1 MQYIPNNAKV
11 KVDFS
16 ILPKLFPENKL
27 TEFSKKIG
35 INLKS
40 ASRYRNGTRAI
51 PVNLFKRLVKLNKQ
65 KFVDFQGGLSFKLQ
79 KGGNYFKIG
88 PYIEIDQDWIYVSQL
103 INGDGHIH
111 SKFWYIEFTNQDEG
125 LINYVYLFFIKLGL
139 GKNCF
144 NIIKTPHAIYL
155 TIRPGILAPIFSGC
169 LAVSV
174 GKKEEILIP
183 KWVLKNRIFSIS
195 ALRGAFDAEGC
206 VSLTST
212 RRISITSNSLTWI
225 NQLSQIL
232 DNLKIKSII
241 YKEYKN
247 RKKPIYRLF
256 ITHLKNIRRF
266 SELVNPLHSERKLKL
281 VEACKDFS
289 KNYKGKYHKLILEA
303 ISKNY
308 NRNSKIQMFTK
319 LNTKVLDNNLTWL
332 KRHKLIFAKERIITN
347 NGCYYIYDLTPD
359 GKYFIN
365 TKSSS
370 FFD

>member
-1 MQYIPNNAKV
+1 MQYIPDNAKI
-11 KVDFS
+11 KVDLLVS
-16 ILPKLFPENKL
+16 SKLFPEKGL

-35 INLKS
+35 ITLKS

-51 PVNLFKRLVKLNKQ
+51 PAKLFKKLVKLNK
-65 KFVDFQGGLSFKLQ
+65 KRFADFQGELSFKMQ
-79 KGGNYFKIG
+79 KGGKYFKIG
-88 PYIEIDQDWIYVSQL
+88 PYIKINQDWIYVSQL
-103 INGDGHIH
+103 INGDGHVH

-125 LINYVYLFFIKLGL
+125 LINYVYNFFINLGL

-144 NIIKTPHAIYL
+144 NIIKSRDAIYL

-183 KWVLKNRIFSIS
+183 QWVLKNRIFSIS

-206 VSLTST
+206 VSLAST

-225 NQLSQIL
+225 SQLSQIL
-232 DNLKIKSII
+232 YNLKIKSRI

-256 ITHLKNIRRF
+256 ITHIENIRRF
-266 SELVNPLHSERKLKL
+266 RKLVNPLHLERKLKL
-281 VEACKDFS
+281 SDACKDFS
-289 KNYKGKYHKLILEA
+289 KNYKGKYHKLILET
-303 ISKNY
+303 ILKNH
-308 NRNSKIQMFTK
+308 NRKSKIRMVTR
-319 LNTKVLDNNLTWL
+319 LNTKVLDNNLAWL
-332 KRHKLIFAKERIITN
+332 RRHKLIFPTEKVITN
-347 NGCYYIYDLTPD
+347 KGCYYLYGLTRK
-359 GKYFIN
+359 GKNFLS
-365 TKSSS
+365 TESGS